1 MIGTTNGA
9 GVRRRPK
16 VMRRGRLK
24 RACRA
29 GGRRGQALLV
39 AVLLMMAILL
49 IGILFVALVTYN
61 QSQSTRHED
70 LVAAQALAE
79 AGIRYANDQLTHSP
93 LGADWRPPEPP
104 ATYTDGS
111 QDSEIAGPDGLVDT
125 EDDYYT
131 SMELERG
138 WAPLVDSTTGQYV
151 RRGFSRIPD
160 TRRPGATTQ
169 AASNLLLGGGYF
181 LLRVTY
187 DPWEPGDPGTP
198 DPLSWHIKIES
209 IGRVDATQ
217 VYRKLVAYK
226 PIPTLN
232 YARFVTDTTGDRR
245 PAVFGI
251 PPYID
256 MDNDGTIPPGTSS
269 APSVEWLPTTIRG
282 PVQVNGELRVAGAPH
297 LDPGTGVPVEA
308 STKFE
313 LLDTISPAGYP
324 RADVIAVTGGIE
336 NLDGIDNAA
345 EVTVDDGA
353 VTTAFLLQSSDPAF
367 DTMGGHVRDGV
378 SGTSGG
384 DSRFASK
391 VTPPVLTLGDA
402 ATFDGYRELTRDS
415 GEMVEYPVGSGKYV
429 NTGAWGFG
437 AGIYVDNFDDVQY
450 NHDIQL
456 LLADWERPSSAGG
469 ALSADSGWNALY
481 TTYSP
486 PAVVIELLPT
496 EAAAGNY
503 ETSTNPADVG
513 PGEVW
518 WPGHEPGQPGI
529 RITRYDGKHW
539 RAPDGSDSGLN
550 TRLFDYPTQWLD
562 GTPDEPA
569 NPIIVAEG
577 NVRISGQLPPAVV
590 NAGTDLRR
598 PYDITVVSGGT
609 IYIDGQI
616 LAPND
621 YLSVPVADEFN
632 TRLALFARDCV
643 CLNATQIVPQ
653 LTTGT
658 APAVPDDP
666 LNPQDM
672 EKHWEL
678 APGSDGRAYSTFFW
692 GGSPM
697 GTGVALIARQAGG
710 DPGPAG
716 VSLNTWVSGAGYTA
730 HVFGAAPPPM
740 LSTTFV
746 FVPPATVFPGGA
758 LPPQPYGVEGI
769 APDWAPYREPAAGL
783 PWDLAGELNAT
794 PGLANGIVLAHA
806 DPNLSA
812 GSTSY
817 WVKKWKIGEYNSDGL
832 PVGAINAQVSATV
845 YAERGCWYVLTADYF
860 DDEVSGPEAVEN
872 RRYNYKLT
880 FTGTI
885 AENFTAPVEAVQA
898 WTDKMAYPAEYSG
911 PTIADLSRWGTIE
924 YQFDETLRL
933 VRYHSTV
940 ANPINPA
947 ANLPRVPLLP
957 VSPDLVYYGEAQ

>member
-1 MIGTTNGA
+1 MIGSVSGA
-9 GVRRRPK
+9 SMRRRPK
-16 VMRRGRLK
+16 VMRRS
-24 RACRA
+24 RA
-29 GGRRGQALLV
+29 GRAWRSAGRRGQALLV

-70 LVAAQALAE
+70 LVTAQALAE
-79 AGIRYANDQLTHSP
+79 AGIRYANEQLMNSP
-93 LGADWRPPEPP
+93 LAADWRPPEPP

-111 QDSEIAGPDGLVDT
+111 QDPEVAGPDGLMDT

-131 SMELERG
+131 STELERG
-138 WAPLVDSTTGQYV
+138 WAPLVDAATGEYV
-151 RRGFSRIPD
+151 RRGYSRIPD
-160 TRRPGATTQ
+160 TRRPGATTD
-169 AASNLLLGGGYF
+169 AASNLLLGDGYF

-187 DPWEPGDPGTP
+187 DPWEPGDPGPP
-198 DPLSWHIKIES
+198 DPLSWNIKIES

-232 YARFVTDTTGDRR
+232 YARFVTNATGDGR

-256 MDNDGTIPPGTSS
+256 MDNDGNIPPGTST

-282 PVQVNGELRVAGAPH
+282 PVHVNGEMVVAGAPH
-297 LDPGTGVPVEA
+297 LDPGAGTPLEA

-313 LLDTISPAGYP
+313 LLDTTSPAGYL
-324 RADVIAVTGGIE
+324 RDDVIAATGGIE
-336 NLDGIDNAA
+336 NLDDIDNAA
-345 EVTVDDGA
+345 EVTVDDG
-353 VTTAFLLQSSDPAF
+353 VTTTTAFLLESTDPAF

-378 SGTSGG
+378 PGTAAGA
-384 DSRFASK
+384 SRFAAR
-391 VTPPVLTLGDA
+391 VGPPPLTLDDGA
-402 ATFDGYRELTRDS
+402 RFDGYRELTRDS
-415 GEMVEYPVGSGKYV
+415 GDTVEYPVGSGEYV

-437 AGIYVDNFDDVQY
+437 AGVYIDNFDDVQY

-456 LLADWERPSSAGG
+456 LLADWERPSAAGG
-469 ALSADSGWNALY
+469 MPSADSGWNALY

-486 PAVVIELLPT
+486 PGVVIELLPT

-503 ETSTNPADVG
+503 ETSINPADVDA
-513 PGEVW
+513 GEVW

-529 RITRYDGKHW
+529 KITRYDGKHW
-539 RAPDGSDSGLN
+539 RTATGDDSGLS
-550 TRLFDYPTQWLD
+550 TRLFDYPTMWLD

-577 NVRISGQLPPAVV
+577 NVRISGQLPEAMAA
-590 NAGTDLRR
+590 AGDLRR

-621 YLSVPVADEFN
+621 RLGAPVADEFN
-632 TRLALFARDCV
+632 TRIALLARDCV

-653 LTTGT
+653 LTAGT

-692 GGSPM
+692 GGAPL
-697 GTGVALIARQAGG
+697 GAGRRLIVRQAGG

-716 VSLNTWVSGAGYTA
+716 VSLTEWVSGAGYTA
-730 HVFGAAPPPM
+730 HVFGGAPAPM
-740 LSTTFV
+740 LNTTFAL
-746 FVPPATVFPGGA
+746 VPPAAVFPDGS
-758 LPPQPYGVEGI
+758 LPPQLYGVEGI
-769 APDWAPYREPAAGL
+769 APQWAPYREPAAGL
-783 PWDLAGELNAT
+783 PWTLTALNAT

-806 DPNLSA
+806 DPNMSA

-832 PVGAINAQVSATV
+832 PVGAINAQVSASV

-860 DDEVSGPEAVEN
+860 DDEVSGGEAVEN

-885 AENFTAPVEAVQA
+885 AENFTASVEAVQA
-898 WTDKMAYPAEYSG
+898 WTDKMAYPAAYSG
-911 PTIADLSRWGTIE
+911 PTLADLSEWGTIE

-940 ANPINPA
+940 ANPTNPA

-957 VSPDLVYYGEAQ
+957 VGPDLVYYGEAQ